1 MRYRRQT
8 RRRGFVAPFVAISLI
23 ALFGITALTV
33 DVGYIYVTQGEM
45 QAAMDAA
52 ALAGASAV
60 QETGELAVQRAKAL
74 AATNVVA
81 LERIK
86 NHEVTVDVGYWE
98 AGTRTFSAT
107 SPTGAAPNAAR
118 VIGRRTGIPLFF
130 AAILGQAHT
139 DVGRFATAVSG
150 GGICLGIWGLDL
162 LDADGDITTDSYDSS
177 AGAYGAGN
185 IYNNGDICSDRN
197 IELEGGV
204 EIGGDAMYGY
214 GYDLTISGNSYRI
227 YGVTSEQ
234 NRSVTIPEID
244 MLAASLI
251 NDNLTIGLTDK
262 NRDPFAGSPWDLVV
276 TGNDSLT
283 LNPGTYYF
291 TSAAIGGR
299 ATLTVTGPTTIYVD
313 GDATFTGGGIVN
325 ATQVPTNLTIYST
338 GTTMTVDGS
347 AGFYGSIVAP
357 ETTVN
362 FAGTADIYGT
372 VMARVLTLFGNTQIH
387 VDSDAVRQLY
397 GIGPIAPVLV
407 Q

>member
-1 MRYRRQT
+1 M
-8 RRRGFVAPFVAISLI
+8 
-23 ALFGITALTV
+23 
-33 DVGYIYVTQGEM
+33 
-45 QAAMDAA
+45 
-52 ALAGASAV
+52 
-60 QETGELAVQRAKAL
+60 
-74 AATNVVA
+74 
-81 LERIK
+81 
-86 NHEVTVDVGYWE
+86 
-98 AGTRTFSAT
+98 
-107 SPTGAAPNAAR
+107 
-118 VIGRRTGIPLFF
+118 
-130 AAILGQAHT
+130 
-139 DVGRFATAVSG
+139 
-150 GGICLGIWGLDL
+150 
-162 LDADGDITTDSYDSS
+162 
-177 AGAYGAGN
+177 
-185 IYNNGDICSDRN
+185 
-197 IELEGGV
+197 

-214 GYDLTISGNSYRI
+214 GYDLTISGNSYKI

-244 MLAASLI
+244 MLAASLF

-283 LNPGTYYF
+283 LDPGTYYF

-338 GTTMTVDGS
+338 GSTITVDGS

-357 ETTVN
+357 GTAVSFE
-362 FAGTADIYGT
+362 GTADIYGT
-372 VMARVLTLFGNTQIH
+372 VMARVLTLFGNTEIH

>member
-1 MRYRRQT
+1 
-8 RRRGFVAPFVAISLI
+8 
-23 ALFGITALTV
+23 
-33 DVGYIYVTQGEM
+33 
-45 QAAMDAA
+45 MD
-52 ALAGASAV
+52 
-60 QETGELAVQRAKAL
+60 
-74 AATNVVA
+74 
-81 LERIK
+81 
-86 NHEVTVDVGYWE
+86 
-98 AGTRTFSAT
+98 
-107 SPTGAAPNAAR
+107 
-118 VIGRRTGIPLFF
+118 
-130 AAILGQAHT
+130 
-139 DVGRFATAVSG
+139 
-150 GGICLGIWGLDL
+150 
-162 LDADGDITTDSYDSS
+162 
-177 AGAYGAGN
+177 
-185 IYNNGDICSDRN
+185 
-197 IELEGGV
+197 
-204 EIGGDAMYGY
+204 IGGDAMYGY
-214 GYDLTISGNSYRI
+214 GYDLTISGNAYKI

-251 NDNLTIGLTDK
+251 NDNLTIGLTDR

-325 ATQVPTNLTIYST
+325 ATQDPTNLTIYST

-357 ETTVN
+357 GTAVSFE
-362 FAGTADIYGT
+362 GTADIYGT
-372 VMARVLTLFGNTQIH
+372 VMARVLTLFGNTEIH